1 TFLFLSLD
9 EETESFFLRNEP
21 QTNVAGDRDGED
33 SDVNIPV
40 PPPQSANEEWTLS
53 KMMRKDLPDFPK
65 MDQELQNNRY
75 IYWKLVLTGHLSEDM
90 RREMQREHWEREEE
104 EQMKKPVGTIH
115 YENIRD
121 QDDDEGLVGPPLPAT
136 VRKVEVVIQER
147 KDTKPG
153 IPHVREWDRGKEF
166 SWGQWTSR
174 RREERDS
181 EFAPPSTNYPDDRK
195 ANHNRAIDKGQS
207 KGNLAFKWSESQKST
222 DGDTANISTTRQ
234 PSDIPTYAQPA
245 QTQSLDDLLSYYKHS
260 T

>member
-1 TFLFLSLD
+1 MDKKKKPYNVTVSSVSILKCSLKQ
-9 EETESFFLRNEP
+9 ERNEP
-21 QTNVAGDRDGED
+21 LTNEAGDRDGED
-33 SDVNIPV
+33 SDVNIPL
-40 PPPQSANEEWTLS
+40 PPPQSANEEWVDYVDALGYFS
-53 KMMRKDLPDFPK
+53 K

-75 IYWKLVLTGHLSEDM
+75 IYSYLYDM

-104 EQMKKPVGTIH
+104 EQMKKPVGPIH

-147 KDTKPG
+147 KDIKPG
-153 IPHVREWDRGKEF
+153 VPHVREWDRGKEF

-181 EFAPPSTNYPDDRK
+181 EFAPPSTYYPDDRK

-222 DGDTANISTTRQ
+222 DGDTDNISTIRQ